1 MDRKT
6 STTERISASMHMY
19 ITYKANSVIINANTT
34 NQTGDLSVDGS
45 DSTAKYLAAAY
56 G

>member
-19 ITYKANSVIINANTT
+19 ITYKANNVIINANTR
-34 NQTGDLSVDGS
+34 NSSIL
-45 DSTAKYLAAAY
+45 
-56 G
+56 

>member
-19 ITYKANSVIINANTT
+19 ITYKANSVIIIANTK
-34 NQTGDLSVDGS
+34 NSSIL
-45 DSTAKYLAAAY
+45 
-56 G
+56 